1 MAKATPGIFRT
12 AETAVSAESPPVALR
27 SRPSRS
33 VPATICA
40 VVLLALGVAAIVISL
55 LRLTS
60 GSWPETLT
68 APVQWLAD
76 SAWNTPGVWALGI
89 ALAVVGLV
97 LLLAGII
104 PGRFH
109 DLPVRLP
116 RAGDPAAEQAT
127 AGEPSAVM
135 SRRAVAQ
142 LAAATCEHIDGVSSA
157 SATATDRDVRVSVA
171 TALHDTRDLQR
182 WVGDGVHSRLE
193 ASGLDPV
200 PRVRVAIHQRD

>member
-1 MAKATPGIFRT
+1 
-12 AETAVSAESPPVALR
+12 VSAESPPVALR
-27 SRPSRS
+27 QRPSRS

-40 VVLLALGVAAIVISL
+40 VVLLALGVAAVVAAL

-60 GSWPETLT
+60 GMWPEALT

-76 SAWNTPGVWALGI
+76 SAWNSPGVWALGI
-89 ALAVVGLV
+89 ALAVAGLV
-97 LLLAGII
+97 LLLAGIV

-109 DLPVRLP
+109 DLPVRVP
-116 RAGDPAAEQAT
+116 AAGDPAAERAT
-127 AGEPSAVM
+127 ANGPSAVM

-157 SATATDRDVRVSVA
+157 SATATDRDVRVSVT
-171 TALHDTRDLQR
+171 TALHDTRDLER
-182 WVGDGVHSRLE
+182 WVGDGVRSRLE

-200 PRVRVAIHQRD
+200 PRVRVTIHQRD

>member
-1 MAKATPGIFRT
+1 M
-12 AETAVSAESPPVALR
+12 SADSPPVALR
-27 SRPSRS
+27 QRPSRS
-33 VPATICA
+33 VLATICA
-40 VVLLALGVAAIVISL
+40 VVLLALGVSAVVAAL

-60 GSWPETLT
+60 GTWPEAVT
-68 APVQWLAD
+68 APLIWLSE
-76 SAWNTPGVWALGI
+76 SAWNSPGVWALGI
-89 ALAVVGLV
+89 VLAVLGLV

-116 RAGDPAAEQAT
+116 APPDPSAEQAT
-127 AGEPSAVM
+127 AAAPSAVM

-157 SATATDRDVRVSVA
+157 SATATDRDVRVSA
-171 TALHDTRDLQR
+171 TTALRDTRDLQR
-182 WVGDGVHSRLE
+182 WVGEGVQSRLE

-200 PRVRVAIHQRD
+200 PRVRVTIHSRD

>member
-1 MAKATPGIFRT
+1 MAAATAGILRT
-12 AETAVSAESPPVALR
+12 AEPAVSAESPPVALR
-27 SRPSRS
+27 RRPSRS
-33 VPATICA
+33 VAATICA
-40 VVLLALGVAAIVISL
+40 VVLLALGVAAVVAAL

-60 GSWPETLT
+60 GTWPEAAT
-68 APVQWLAD
+68 APLDWLAE
-76 SAWNTPGVWALGI
+76 SAWNSPGVWAAGI
-89 ALAVVGLV
+89 ALAAAGLV
-97 LLLAGII
+97 LLLAGIV

-116 RAGDPAAEQAT
+116 AGDRSAEQAT
-127 AGEPSAVM
+127 SGGPSAVM

-157 SATATDRDVRVSVA
+157 SATATDRDVRVTVT
-171 TALHDTRDLQR
+171 TALHDTQDLQR

-200 PRVRVAIHQRD
+200 PRVRVSIRSRE

>member
-1 MAKATPGIFRT
+1 M
-12 AETAVSAESPPVALR
+12 SAESPPVALR
-27 SRPSRS
+27 QRPSRS

-40 VVLLALGVAAIVISL
+40 VVLLALGVAAIVAAL

-60 GSWPETLT
+60 GTWPEAFT
-68 APVQWLAD
+68 APLAWLAD
-76 SAWNTPGVWALGI
+76 SAWNSPGVWALGI
-89 ALAVVGLV
+89 TLAVIGLV
-97 LLLAGII
+97 LLLAGIL

-109 DLPVRLP
+109 DLTVRLP
-116 RAGDPAAEQAT
+116 AADRAAEQST
-127 AGEPSAVM
+127 ASAPSAVM

-157 SATATDRDVRVSVA
+157 SATATDRDVRVTVT
-171 TALHDTRDLQR
+171 TALHDTSDLQR

-200 PRVRVAIHQRD
+200 PRVRVTIHSRD

>member
-1 MAKATPGIFRT
+1 M
-12 AETAVSAESPPVALR
+12 SAESPPVALR
-27 SRPSRS
+27 PRPSRS

-40 VVLLALGVAAIVISL
+40 VVLLVLGVAAVVAAL

-60 GSWPETLT
+60 GTWPEALT
-68 APVQWLAD
+68 TPVQWLSD
-76 SAWNTPGVWALGI
+76 SAWNSTGVWALGI
-89 ALAVVGLV
+89 ALAVAGLV

-116 RAGDPAAEQAT
+116 ASGDPEARKAT
-127 AGEPSAVM
+127 VGEPSAVM

-157 SATATDRDVRVSVA
+157 SATATDRDVRVSVT

-182 WVGDGVHSRLE
+182 WVADGVHSRLE

-200 PRVRVAIHQRD
+200 PRVRVTIRSRD

>member
-1 MAKATPGIFRT
+1 
-12 AETAVSAESPPVALR
+12 
-27 SRPSRS
+27 
-33 VPATICA
+33 
-40 VVLLALGVAAIVISL
+40 VLLALGVAAIVISL